1 MISRFASRREWPSAG
16 VVELVDAPDSKS
28 GSGDRVSVRFRPP
41 APIVHFICPFIFR
54 SLNGAWSEAS
64 HVMRE
69 YRRTVSDNLKEIK
82 PSIVSDV
89 QTLP

>member
-1 MISRFASRREWPSAG
+1 
-16 VVELVDAPDSKS
+16 
-28 GSGDRVSVRFRPP
+28 
-41 APIVHFICPFIFR
+41 
-54 SLNGAWSEAS
+54 
-64 HVMRE
+64 MRE